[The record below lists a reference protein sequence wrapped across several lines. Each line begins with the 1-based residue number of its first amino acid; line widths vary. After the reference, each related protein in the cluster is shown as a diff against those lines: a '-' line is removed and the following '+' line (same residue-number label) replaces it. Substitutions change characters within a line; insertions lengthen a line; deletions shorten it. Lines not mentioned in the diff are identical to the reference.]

1 MISWTHLGRRAP
13 EQPPQPPVHSLRV
26 LALPGEE
33 VNETK
38 SRTAEVYDAY
48 ERITS
53 HVDSSPLMDDR
64 VQRLR
69 KRRVCLGTTGSEH
82 TGGGHGDGS
91 DRVHRSFHSP
101 DVATETLNRGYTRYE
116 A

>member
-1 MISWTHLGRRAP
+1 M
-13 EQPPQPPVHSLRV
+13 